1 MESPPAL
8 TDAEV
13 QADAHTET
21 EASSEANPEEKER
34 AMENEVRGTR
44 SLLEEFRRRLEEVE
58 TRVGAME
65 VEWHAEVEQRMHA
78 QTQQQQVQ
86 GTSAME
92 KDMYDKAVE
101 ALPEEAGA
109 MLQLSAV
116 SIAPPAEV
124 LKEGEEAERASEV
137 EDCTASTDTRSR
149 VTRRAVD
156 LGPTR
161 VSDLPSYMLL
171 VGLGVCAVV
180 LQVVLKRVVGR
191 SLKR

>member
-1 MESPPAL
+1 MESTPTLA
-8 TDAEV
+8 DAEV
-13 QADAHTET
+13 QVDAHAEP
-21 EASSEANPEEKER
+21 EASSEANLEEKER

-58 TRVGAME
+58 ARVGAME
-65 VEWHAEVEQRMHA
+65 VKWHAEVEQRMHA
-78 QTQQQQVQ
+78 QTQQRQVQ
-86 GTSAME
+86 GTPAVV

-109 MLQLSAV
+109 MLQLSAA
-116 SIAPPAEV
+116 STAPPAEV

-137 EDCTASTDTRSR
+137 EDCTASTDAGSR

-161 VSDLPSYMLL
+161 VSDLPSYVLL

-180 LQVVLKRVVGR
+180 LQVVLKRVAGR
-191 SLKR
+191 SL

>member
-1 MESPPAL
+1 MESTPAL
-8 TDAEV
+8 ADAEV
-13 QADAHTET
+13 QADAHAEA
-21 EASSEANPEEKER
+21 EASSEANLEEKER

-44 SLLEEFRRRLEEVE
+44 SLLEEFKRRLEEVE

-65 VEWHAEVEQRMHA
+65 VKWHAEVEQRMHA
-78 QTQQQQVQ
+78 QTQQRQVH
-86 GTSAME
+86 GAPAVE

-101 ALPEEAGA
+101 ALPEGA
-109 MLQLSAV
+109 MLQLSAA
-116 SIAPPAEV
+116 STAPSAEV
-124 LKEGEEAERASEV
+124 LKEGEEAEQASEV
-137 EDCTASTDTRSR
+137 EDGTASTDAGSR

-161 VSDLPSYMLL
+161 VSDLPSYVLL

-180 LQVVLKRVVGR
+180 LQVVLKRVVRR